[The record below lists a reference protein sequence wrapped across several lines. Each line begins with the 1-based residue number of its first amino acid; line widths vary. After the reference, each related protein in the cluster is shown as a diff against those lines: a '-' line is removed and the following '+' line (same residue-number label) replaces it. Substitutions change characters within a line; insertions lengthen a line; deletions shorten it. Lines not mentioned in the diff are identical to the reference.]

1 MVTYKSES
9 NVKPH
14 EWVIDVDTVYHNY
27 NIVESKLTKEGIEE
41 ETTIY
46 TYDVDQYALQEY
58 TTKQLA
64 QNTQS
69 IDDIVVSMLG
79 E

>member
-9 NVKPH
+9 NVKPQ
-14 EWVIDVDTVYHNY
+14 EWVIDVDSVYHNY
-27 NIVESKLTKEGIEE
+27 NIVELTRTKEETEE

-46 TYDVDQYALQEY
+46 TYDVEQYTLQEY

>member
-9 NVKPH
+9 NVKPD

-27 NIVESKLTKEGIEE
+27 NITESEKADEMSE
-41 ETTIY
+41 ETTTIY
-46 TYDVDQYALQEY
+46 SYDVDEYTNQEY
-58 TTKQLA
+58 IQNQLA

-69 IDDIVVSMLG
+69 IDDIVLSMLG

>member
-9 NVKPH
+9 NVKPK

-27 NIVESKLTKEGIEE
+27 NITESTRTEEGSEE
-41 ETTIY
+41 ETTMY
-46 TYDVDQYALQEY
+46 SYDVDEYASKEY
-58 TTKQLA
+58 IQLQLA

-69 IDDIVVSMLG
+69 IDDIVLSMLG

>member
-1 MVTYKSES
+1 MITYKSES
-9 NVKPH
+9 NVKPT
-14 EWVIDVDTVYHNY
+14 EWVIDIDTVYHNY
-27 NIVESKLTKEGIEE
+27 NIVEETRTQESTEE

-46 TYDVDQYALQEY
+46 TYDVDQYTLQEY
-58 TTKQLA
+58 TTNQLA

-69 IDDIVVSMLG
+69 IDDIVMTMLG

>member
-9 NVKPH
+9 NVKPQ
-14 EWVIDVDTVYHNY
+14 EWVIGVDTVYHNY
-27 NIVESKLTKEGIEE
+27 NIVELTRTKEETEE

-46 TYDVDQYALQEY
+46 TYDVEQYTLQEY

>member
-9 NVKPH
+9 NVKPE

-27 NIVESKLTKEGIEE
+27 NITKSTRTEEGSEE
-41 ETTIY
+41 ETTMY
-46 TYDVDQYALQEY
+46 SYDVDEYASKEY
-58 TTKQLA
+58 IQLQLA

-69 IDDIVVSMLG
+69 IDDIVLSMLG